1 MAATSSNELHAKMD
15 ALHQLIHDTTLNS
28 PPEVFE
34 KYGSFWT
41 PDAKAY
47 MRGMGQPPSVGREQ
61 IVKEYRELFTYWSLD
76 ERRVLSRAA
85 SEDGTTVVAEMDNVL
100 TIAGE
105 KVEHF
110 FETEVVTFK
119 GDLIQEYH
127 LYCDPSPILEIF
139 TKKQAAAQA
148 GAQQQ

>member
-1 MAATSSNELHAKMD
+1 MAAISFNELHAKMD
-15 ALHQLIHDTTLNS
+15 ALHQLIHETNLNS
-28 PPEVFE
+28 APEVFE

-61 IVKEYRELFTYWSLD
+61 IVKDYKELFTYWSLD

-85 SEDGTTVVAEMDNVL
+85 SVDGTTVVAEMDNVL

-105 KVEHF
+105 KIEHF

-127 LYCDPSPILEIF
+127 LYADPSPILDVF
-139 TKKQAAAQA
+139 AKKQAAAE
-148 GAQQQ
+148 GGPQQ